1 MPFYQIRALIRPWRL
16 TGVLEALEAHGIRG
30 LTTYDAQGAGVQ
42 SGSVERYQGATFDD
56 TTHALVAKTV
66 LEVVLAREQ
75 AQDVVDIIINA
86 AQTGEIGDGKI
97 FLTPVADVVRIRT
110 GETGEDAER
119 MAGDG
124 ALWFKSDEE
133 KKSAETKRAR
143 RDSNRRRRVL
153 KASCEILKRRSRARP
168 RRERLAIVCDR
179 YSETHVA
186 RPSPVWYRRPGFLRA
201 VIIHKKKKNRNKKKR
216 RVAVDSRL
224 TAPPRARPTP

>member
-1 MPFYQIRALIRPWRL
+1 MASFSMASRCLALAANARECRARHTRARVPGTRSVRAARAPLHVRAVGDSSTSRASGGGARAPLNLDASVPFYQIRALIRPWRL

-119 MAGDG
+119 MAGG
-124 ALWFKSDEE
+124 
-133 KKSAETKRAR
+133 
-143 RDSNRRRRVL
+143 
-153 KASCEILKRRSRARP
+153 RSSM
-168 RRERLAIVCDR
+168 VQ
-179 YSETHVA
+179 
-186 RPSPVWYRRPGFLRA
+186 
-201 VIIHKKKKNRNKKKR
+201 K
-216 RVAVDSRL
+216 
-224 TAPPRARPTP
+224 

>member
-1 MPFYQIRALIRPWRL
+1 M
-16 TGVLEALEAHGIRG
+16 
-30 LTTYDAQGAGVQ
+30 
-42 SGSVERYQGATFDD
+42 ERYQGATFDD

-97 FLTPVADVVRIRT
+97 FPTPVADVVRIRT

-133 KKSAETKRAR
+133 KSPRRRNARAAIQKPT
-143 RDSNRRRRVL
+143 SRRVL

-186 RPSPVWYRRPGFLRA
+186 RPSPVWYRRPEAFF
-201 VIIHKKKKNRNKKKR
+201 
-216 RVAVDSRL
+216 
-224 TAPPRARPTP
+224 AP